1 MFKKKPKKPAPSAT
15 KDRSNIYTTG
25 QIGRTRE
32 TTPEGYLLCR
42 DVPLARIGTLMY
54 GDGEVPVTA
63 DNTGLILIQRG
74 EDVLFDPKTIA
85 SAEGKPITD
94 DHPEDWV
101 GPKNWKEL
109 SKGSGHNIRR
119 GEGIDSDLLIGD
131 LLVTDKDAIDAVLEG
146 KVEISLGYDADYI
159 EVSPGKGLQS
169 NIVVNHIALVDKGR
183 CGSRCSIGDSFMSD
197 KTKKKKISF
206 ADRIRNLVKTKD
218 AEEAEKL
225 AKAVEDEELEIET
238 KDSDDDEEQDGK
250 TSDAAVNL
258 QILKQLKT
266 MDARLA
272 ALEKKK
278 TKDSDKETED
288 EDDDGE
294 TKDSGE
300 EESETKDDILKAE
313 KAEKID
319 EGVTHTG
326 DSLKEVMVRAE
337 ILSPGIKLPPTI
349 DSANNGK
356 AVVLAKRQALKA
368 AMQTTD
374 GQQAVAPF
382 IGANANVD
390 TLPIQTLDAAFI
402 GASELIKQQNNLK
415 GVRSGITTRDFGRAA
430 PTIDQINQRNRDFW
444 NKGK

>member
-42 DVPLARIGTLMY
+42 DVPVARIGTLMY

-74 EDVLFDPKTIA
+74 EEDLFDPKTMA
-85 SAEGKPITD
+85 SFEGKAVTN

-101 GPKNWKEL
+101 NPSNWKEL
-109 SKGSGHNIRR
+109 AVGTAHSVRR
-119 GEGIDSDLLIGD
+119 GEGAEADFLIADLLI
-131 LLVTDKDAIDAVLEG
+131 TDQDAIDAVMGE
-146 KVEISLGYDADYI
+146 KVEISLGYDADYVEI
-159 EVSPGKGLQS
+159 SPGKGVQR
-169 NIVVNHIALVDKGR
+169 NIFGNHVALVDKGR

-238 KDSDDDEEQDGK
+238 KDSDDDEDLDGK
-250 TSDAAVNL
+250 TSDAAVNR
-258 QILKQLKT
+258 QILKMLKT
-266 MDARLA
+266 MDSRLG

-278 TKDSDKETED
+278 TKDSDDPEKPTED
-288 EDDDGE
+288 NDNPDDDPE
-294 TKDSGE
+294 K
-300 EESETKDDILKAE
+300 TKDDILKAE
-313 KAEKID
+313 PAVKAN

-356 AVVLAKRQALKA
+356 AVVLAKLQALKA

-374 GQQAVAPF
+374 GQKAVAPF
-382 IGANANVD
+382 IGANANID

-415 GVRSGITTRDFGRAA
+415 GVRSGITTRDFGREA

>member
-42 DVPLARIGTLMY
+42 DVPVARIGTLMY

-74 EDVLFDPKTIA
+74 EEDLFDPKTMA
-85 SAEGKPITD
+85 SFEGKAVTN

-101 GPKNWKEL
+101 NPSNWKEL
-109 SKGSGHNIRR
+109 AVGTAHSVRR
-119 GEGIDSDLLIGD
+119 GEGAEADFLIADLLI
-131 LLVTDKDAIDAVLEG
+131 TDQDAIDAVMGE
-146 KVEISLGYDADYI
+146 KVEISLGYDADYVEI
-159 EVSPGKGLQS
+159 SPGKGVQR
-169 NIVVNHIALVDKGR
+169 NIFGNHVALVDKGR

-238 KDSDDDEEQDGK
+238 KDSDDEDLDGK
-250 TSDAAVNL
+250 TSDAAVNR
-258 QILKQLKT
+258 QILKMLKT
-266 MDARLA
+266 MDSRLG

-278 TKDSDKETED
+278 TKDSDDPEKPTED
-288 EDDDGE
+288 NDNPDDDPE
-294 TKDSGE
+294 K
-300 EESETKDDILKAE
+300 TKDDILKAE
-313 KAEKID
+313 PAGKAN

-356 AVVLAKRQALKA
+356 AVVLAKLQALKA

-374 GQQAVAPF
+374 GQKAVAPF
-382 IGANANVD
+382 IGANANID

>member
-42 DVPLARIGTLMY
+42 DVPVARIGTLMY

-74 EDVLFDPKTIA
+74 EEDLFDPKTMA
-85 SAEGKPITD
+85 SFEGKAVTN

-101 GPKNWKEL
+101 NPSNWKEL
-109 SKGSGHNIRR
+109 AVGTAHSVRR
-119 GEGIDSDLLIGD
+119 GEGAEADFLIADLLI
-131 LLVTDKDAIDAVLEG
+131 TDQDAIDAVMGE
-146 KVEISLGYDADYI
+146 KVEISLGYDADYVEI
-159 EVSPGKGLQS
+159 SPGKGVQR
-169 NIVVNHIALVDKGR
+169 NIFGNHVALVDKGR

-238 KDSDDDEEQDGK
+238 KDSDDDEGLDGK
-250 TSDAAVNL
+250 TSDAAVNR
-258 QILKQLKT
+258 QILKMLKT
-266 MDARLA
+266 MDSRLG

-278 TKDSDKETED
+278 TKDSDDPEKST
-288 EDDDGE
+288 EDDDNPDDDPE
-294 TKDSGE
+294 K
-300 EESETKDDILKAE
+300 TKDDILKAE
-313 KAEKID
+313 PAGKAD

-374 GQQAVAPF
+374 GQKAVAPF
-382 IGANANVD
+382 IGANANID